1 MSIESLPRIHAKQP
15 IGRLQKPVALRL
27 AAALAEAAP
36 QASDP
41 APETLLAS
49 GFHEL
54 LAASPGHETVT
65 TALVFT
71 LALKAAGGV
80 GKTLCYCTLTGETQ
94 ERGALYGA
102 GLAGLGIDPARL
114 LMVTAAKEKD
124 LLWTLEEAAASGAFG
139 AIIGALGRKETLYGF
154 AESRRLKLRAA
165 AKGTPLYLIRHWS
178 AGGSTAA
185 QGRWRV
191 STRPSRSDGRHG
203 KDQLLGPA
211 RLELRLERL
220 GGFPP
225 QQWEMEFDAT
235 RGFHLAPLMED
246 GPDRGAGKG
255 RHQAA

>member
-1 MSIESLPRIHAKQP
+1 MLTESPTRIHAKQP
-15 IGRLQKPVALRL
+15 FERLQKPVALRL
-27 AAALAEAAP
+27 AAALGEAAP
-36 QASDP
+36 QTSDP

-65 TALVFT
+65 AALVFT
-71 LALKAAGGV
+71 LALKAAGGA
-80 GKTLCYCTLTGETQ
+80 GKSLCYCTLAGETQ

-124 LLWTLEEAAASGAFG
+124 LLWTLEEATASGAFG
-139 AIIGALGRKETLYGF
+139 AIIGALGAKEKLYGF

-165 AKGTPLYLIRHWS
+165 AKDVPLFLTRHWS

-191 STRPSRSDGRHG
+191 LARPSRSEGQHADSW
-203 KDQLLGPA
+203 LLGPA
-211 RLELRLERL
+211 RLQLRLERM
-220 GGFPP
+220 GGVPP

-235 RGFHLAPLMED
+235 RGFHLAPLVED

>member
-1 MSIESLPRIHAKQP
+1 MSTENLTRTHAKQP
-15 IGRLQKPVALRL
+15 IERPQKPVALRL
-27 AAALAEAAP
+27 AAALGEAGP
-36 QASDP
+36 QTSDP
-41 APETLLAS
+41 APETLLAA

-65 TALVFT
+65 AALVFT
-71 LALKAAGGV
+71 LALKAVGGAG
-80 GKTLCYCTLTGETQ
+80 KSLCYCTLTGETQ

-124 LLWTLEEAAASGAFG
+124 LLWTLEEAVASGAFG
-139 AIIGALGRKETLYGF
+139 AIIGALGAKEKLYGF

-165 AKGTPLYLIRHWS
+165 AKDTPLFLIRHWS

-191 STRPSRSDGRHG
+191 SSRLSRSEGRHA
-203 KDQLLGPA
+203 DSRLLGPA
-211 RLELRLERL
+211 RLELQLERM

-235 RGFHLAPLMED
+235 RGFHLAPLLED
-246 GPDRGAGKG
+246 GPDRRAGKG
-255 RHQAA
+255 RHQAV

>member
-1 MSIESLPRIHAKQP
+1 MSTESLSIIDAKQP
-15 IGRLQKPVALRL
+15 IERLHEPATLRL
-27 AAALAEAAP
+27 AATLGEAAP

-41 APETLLAS
+41 VPETLLAS

-54 LAASPGHETVT
+54 LAASPGHEAVT
-65 TALVFT
+65 AALVFT
-71 LALKAAGGV
+71 LALKAAGGTS
-80 GKTLCYCTLTGETQ
+80 KPFCYCTLTGETQ
-94 ERGALYGA
+94 ERGALYGTGFA
-102 GLAGLGIDPARL
+102 RLGIDPARL

-139 AIIGALGRKETLYGF
+139 AIIGALGQKETLYGF

-165 AKGTPLYLIRHWS
+165 AKGTPLFLIRHWS

-185 QGRWRV
+185 QGRWQV
-191 STRPSRSDGRHG
+191 SSRPSRPDGRHA
-203 KDQLLGPA
+203 DFPLLGPA
-211 RLELRLERL
+211 RLMLRLERM

-235 RGFHLAPLMED
+235 RGFHLAPLLED